1 MASDDSRVQIQSAL
15 QLLICRS
22 HFFQTF
28 LSQSKVS
35 GPRILTFEI
44 EVV

>member
-15 QLLICRS
+15 GMS
-22 HFFQTF
+22 KSFFPDFF
-28 LSQSKVS
+28 LSQSKFS
-35 GPRILTFEI
+35 GPRKLTCEI